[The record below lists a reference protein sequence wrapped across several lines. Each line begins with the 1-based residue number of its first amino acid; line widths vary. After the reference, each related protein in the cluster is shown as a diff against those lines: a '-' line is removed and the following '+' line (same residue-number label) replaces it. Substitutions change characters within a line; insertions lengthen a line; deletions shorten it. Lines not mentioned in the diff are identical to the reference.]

1 MCGIFALFN
10 QYNNKNQQIDKKVYL
25 NFMKGETRG
34 PESHNLVYLDNI
46 NSYIG
51 FHRLAINGF
60 NDSKS
65 EQPFHINNIY
75 LICNGEIYNHQELCN
90 VLKITPHSRSD
101 CEIILHMYQ
110 KLGME
115 QTLQMIDGVFAF
127 ILIDQNTNYIYVCRD
142 TYGIRPLFVN
152 TFHPNISSAPSYV
165 FSSELKCIEEFN
177 SSDINEVKQF
187 EPGHFSIFKINKTE
201 ESQVINYINTFV
213 FSRPDSFCNISNSLT
228 ELNNITSPS
237 LTWYNEY
244 NKILKNI
251 FTKLENAVIKR
262 VANTEREIACLLSGG
277 LDSSLI
283 CGLVNKHHK
292 GKLHTWSIGFEGSDD
307 LKYAQIVAD
316 HIGSIHHPITVS
328 EKEFLDN
335 IPNVI
340 KAIESYDTTTV
351 RASVGNWL
359 ICKYIKEQSNSK
371 VIFNGDGSDEVM
383 GGYLYFHAA
392 PDCLSFDKECRKLLS
407 NIHFFDVLRSDR
419 SISSHGLEA
428 RTPFLDRQFVQ
439 YYLSIDPQLR
449 HHKGMNKPEKYL
461 IREAVNMCSP
471 NLLPKEVLWRTKE
484 AFSDGVS
491 SQKNPWFE
499 TIQEYVKNDIFS
511 HLKDYKEEEII
522 KNFNPYLFN
531 PPQTLE
537 QLYYRDLF
545 KEHFKNVR
553 SDKCIPYFW
562 MPNFVNAT
570 DASARTLNIYKN
582 LKE

>member
-1 MCGIFALFN
+1 MKLNNLN
-10 QYNNKNQQIDKKVYL
+10 Q
-25 NFMKGETRG
+25 G
-34 PESHNLVYLDNI
+34 S
-46 NSYIG
+46 
-51 FHRLAINGF
+51 
-60 NDSKS
+60 
-65 EQPFHINNIY
+65 
-75 LICNGEIYNHQELCN
+75 
-90 VLKITPHSRSD
+90 
-101 CEIILHMYQ
+101 
-110 KLGME
+110 
-115 QTLQMIDGVFAF
+115 
-127 ILIDQNTNYIYVCRD
+127 
-142 TYGIRPLFVN
+142 
-152 TFHPNISSAPSYV
+152 
-165 FSSELKCIEEFN
+165 
-177 SSDINEVKQF
+177 
-187 EPGHFSIFKINKTE
+187 FSIFKINKTE
-201 ESQVINYINTFV
+201 EFQIINYINTYV
-213 FSRPDSFCNISNSLT
+213 FSRPDSFCNISNSLS
-228 ELNNITSPS
+228 ELNNIASPA

-244 NKILKNI
+244 NDILKNI

-359 ICKYIKEQSNSK
+359 ICKYIKEQSDSK

-392 PDCLSFDKECRKLLS
+392 PNCLSFDKECRKLLS

-449 HHKGMNKPEKYL
+449 HHKGVNKPEKYL

-491 SQKNPWFE
+491 SQKKPWFE
-499 TIQEYVKNDIFS
+499 TIQDYVKTDIFS
-511 HLKDYKEEEII
+511 HLKDYEEDEII
-522 KNFNPYLFN
+522 KNFNPYFYN

-545 KEHFKNVR
+545 KENFTNVQ

-562 MPNFVNAT
+562 MPNFVEAT

>member
-10 QYNNKNQQIDKKVYL
+10 QYNNENQQIDKKVYL

-34 PESHNLVYLDNI
+34 PENHNLVYLDKI

-75 LICNGEIYNHQELCN
+75 LICNGEIYNHKELCN
-90 VLKITPHSRSD
+90 VLKITPNSRSD
-101 CEIILHMYQ
+101 CEIIIHMYQ
-110 KLGME
+110 KLGIE
-115 QTLQMIDGVFAF
+115 QTLQMIDGVFSF

-152 TFHPNISSAPSYV
+152 TFYTDISPSRNPSYV
-165 FSSELKCIEEFN
+165 FSSELKCIENFN
-177 SSDINEVKQF
+177 GNSGINEIKQF
-187 EPGHFSIFKINKTE
+187 EPGSFSVFKINKTE
-201 ESQVINYINTFV
+201 EFQMINYINTYV
-213 FSRPDSFCNISNSLT
+213 FSRPDSFCNISNSIP
-228 ELNNITSPS
+228 ELNNIVCPA

-244 NKILKNI
+244 NDILKNI

-292 GKLHTWSIGFEGSDD
+292 GNLHTWSIGFEGSDD

-359 ICKYIKEQSNSK
+359 ICKYIKEHSDSK

-392 PDCLSFDKECRKLLS
+392 PDCISFDKECRKLLS
-407 NIHFFDVLRSDR
+407 NIHFF
-419 SISSHGLEA
+419 
-428 RTPFLDRQFVQ
+428 
-439 YYLSIDPQLR
+439 
-449 HHKGMNKPEKYL
+449 
-461 IREAVNMCSP
+461 
-471 NLLPKEVLWRTKE
+471 
-484 AFSDGVS
+484 
-491 SQKNPWFE
+491 
-499 TIQEYVKNDIFS
+499 
-511 HLKDYKEEEII
+511 
-522 KNFNPYLFN
+522 
-531 PPQTLE
+531 
-537 QLYYRDLF
+537 
-545 KEHFKNVR
+545 
-553 SDKCIPYFW
+553 
-562 MPNFVNAT
+562 
-570 DASARTLNIYKN
+570 
-582 LKE
+582 